1 MCNIMF
7 SLSSTS
13 HDLSIFFPL
22 KHVHL
27 LQQRMFLLYSNA
39 HTCLLLEIP
48 LIVLRNLIWILI
60 TFQIHMFAY
69 TYGTHRLY
77 LARSLLRS
85 TCIVCGG
92 NSRSVLRTECQ
103 SRRYI

>member
-1 MCNIMF
+1 MF
-7 SLSSTS
+7 ALHLLYTIATYLF
-13 HDLSIFFPL
+13 HL